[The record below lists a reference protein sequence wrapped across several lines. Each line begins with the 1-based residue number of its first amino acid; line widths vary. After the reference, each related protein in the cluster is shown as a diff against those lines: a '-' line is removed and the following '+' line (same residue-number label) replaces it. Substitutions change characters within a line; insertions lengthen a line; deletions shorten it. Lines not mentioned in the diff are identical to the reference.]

1 MTEAGEGIPEDPGT
15 AQATRRPPRGMR
27 PWMGCLASLLLALVC
42 LCPTW
47 TLLWLGLRGDIVL
60 SAGQPGEIRLWLA
73 RANQGAALA
82 MSISRPTP
90 SSLGDD
96 CLQTRVRFLP
106 LNLVPGPEAAA
117 YCICSAKTGKSV
129 TQLGACPP

>member
-1 MTEAGEGIPEDPGT
+1 MTKAGEGIPEDPGT

-82 MSISRPTP
+82 LSISRPTP

-106 LNLVPGPEAAA
+106 LSLSPALDAAA
-117 YCICSAKTGKSV
+117 YCSCAADGGNPVAQS
-129 TQLGACPP
+129 GACPQ

>member
-1 MTEAGEGIPEDPGT
+1 MTEAGNGLPEEPGIG
-15 AQATRRPPRGMR
+15 QATRRPPRGLR

-47 TLLWLGLRGDIVL
+47 TLLWMGMRGDIVL

-82 MSISRPTP
+82 LSFTRPTP

-96 CLQTRVRFLP
+96 CLQTRARFLP
-106 LNLVPGPEAAA
+106 LSLSPAIEAAV
-117 YCICSAKTGKSV
+117 YCSCSADGGNPVAPS
-129 TQLGACPP
+129 GACPQ

>member
-1 MTEAGEGIPEDPGT
+1 MTEAGEGIPEGPGT
-15 AQATRRPPRGMR
+15 AQTTRRPPRGLS

-42 LCPTW
+42 LFPTW
-47 TLLWLGLRGDIVL
+47 TLLWLGLRDDIVL
-60 SAGQPGEIRLWLA
+60 SAGPPGEIRLWLA

-82 MSISRPTP
+82 LSISRPTP

-106 LNLVPGPEAAA
+106 LSLSPALAAAA
-117 YCICSAKTGKSV
+117 YCICTAKTGKSV